1 MYTQRA
7 MRNYLTAFCFLTPRR
22 DRAVKVLIA
31 LLGDFLGRYNAMRT
45 EYETLHEVAE
55 MLDKLAA
62 DVLTYKD
69 SFTGQ
74 WVPVVSQNGGK

>member
-1 MYTQRA
+1 MKTRQ
-7 MRNYLTAFCFLTPRR
+7 
-22 DRAVKVLIA
+22 
-31 LLGDFLGRYNAMRT
+31 
-45 EYETLHEVAE
+45 EYQTLHEVAE